1 MKTTSLAHS
10 MQACFTSC
18 MTTITSRKRS
28 ESIYD
33 KAERILSEP
42 ERIMTIERLND
53 DFWRGLVRGDY
64 GTYEVVAV
72 SPRVQNIM
80 EPEVKGRL
88 ACTCKAGWRRKR
100 CAHML
105 IGEEMR
111 LRGAK

>member
-18 MTTITSRKRS
+18 MTTITSRKR
-28 ESIYD
+28 
-33 KAERILSEP
+33 
-42 ERIMTIERLND
+42 D
-53 DFWRGLVRGDY
+53 DFWRGLVRGDH

-72 SPRVQNIM
+72 SPRVQSIM

>member
-10 MQACFTSC
+10 MQVCFTSC
-18 MTTITSRKRS
+18 MTTITSHKRS

-33 KAERILSEP
+33 KAARILSEP

-53 DFWRGLVRGDY
+53 DFWRGMVRGDH

-72 SPRVQNIM
+72 SPRLKDKLA
-80 EPEVKGRL
+80 PDAKGRV

-105 IGEEMR
+105 IG
-111 LRGAK
+111 